1 MCLIYLSKARKT
13 LHEANQPQNIIFP
26 QTMNYL
32 IVLISI
38 NYQFIIQMNFNLIA
52 SGISCVLNL
61 LKNGF
66 VRYQ

>member
-1 MCLIYLSKARKT
+1 MCLIYLSKARQT

-38 NYQFIIQMNFNLIA
+38 NYQFIIQPRSSIRVGA
-52 SGISCVLNL
+52 AA
-61 LKNGF
+61 
-66 VRYQ
+66 